1 MKAAFTLIRALCA
14 FTLIATC
21 SGTWG
26 GMDGTDREVTNG
38 DAAEEQLASAVPRQQ
53 LIQDLAAQW
62 ADPTGE
68 PMENLVQVFSEAS
81 TKRLLRMQGATRT
94 DEMIAILLG
103 APVEQVVPLGSEPGI
118 NPLGLG
124 DLDRDFVY
132 TPVTPCRIVDTRPS
146 QGGPG
151 AIPADGA
158 YSFVVHGNVSGQGGD
173 LNGCASPRNEP
184 RAVHLNIAAVPV
196 SGNGNLQPY
205 PYGSSPG
212 TTALVNYR
220 LGTNISNAGT
230 IQTCYLC
237 GPDVTIRSNVS
248 SAHIVV
254 DVLGYYHEVEVPEM
268 HYASIGD
275 GGFIPRAN
283 VDYYTGYQ
291 QGGTYAGVATDSND
305 YDLWGAVQLP
315 HGATVTS
322 FSVLIEDNSAGDLEV
337 WLARQ
342 VSSGYLVMAEVS
354 SSGTP
359 GVVTLVDDSISS
371 AVVDNQYAAYGV
383 AVIGTNWPGTSTLR
397 IKRATIEYTLDE
409 L

>member
-26 GMDGTDREVTNG
+26 GMDGIDREVTNG

-62 ADPTGE
+62 ANPTGE

-94 DEMIAILLG
+94 DEMIAVLLG

-212 TTALVNYR
+212 TTALVNYK

-254 DVLGYYHEVEVPEM
+254 DVLGYYHEVEVLEM
-268 HYASIGD
+268 RYASIGD
-275 GGFIPRAN
+275 GGFIPRSGA
-283 VDYYTGYQ
+283 VDYYTLVG
-291 QGGTYAGVATDSND
+291 QGGTYPTVSGGAG
-305 YDLWGAVQLP
+305 DLGGAVQIP
-315 HGATVTS
+315 QGATVTG
-322 FSVLIEDNSAGDLEV
+322 FSVLLEDSAAGNITVTLE
-337 WLARQ
+337 RQ
-342 VSSGYLVMAEVS
+342 GSTSYFLMAQVD

-359 GVVTLVDDSISS
+359 GVVTLTDTSISG
-371 AVVDNQYAAYGV
+371 AVVDNSSYAYLVFAYSD
-383 AVIGTNWPGTSTLR
+383 NWPGDHTLR